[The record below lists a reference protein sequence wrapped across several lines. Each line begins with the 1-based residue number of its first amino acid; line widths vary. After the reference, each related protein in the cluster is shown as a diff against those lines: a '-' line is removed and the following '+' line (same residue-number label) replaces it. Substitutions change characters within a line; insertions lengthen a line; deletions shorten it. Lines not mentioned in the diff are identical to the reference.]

1 MSYLLVPTFPH
12 IDRDEMPP
20 YFGLSAGLSNL
31 KNEALISIRSEI
43 KRAIKQVAPP
53 KPNRQPPHNPLH
65 KETGP
70 WLYLGTGPLDPKNAG
85 RWYQIVCFLNHRPTH
100 RVTIFLQCS
109 TCDPAIVQFLT
120 APLDEEFIQSS
131 VFRNLLNTFHEVEQ
145 YFDEEQDDA
154 AITIVE
160 SDDEDAITIVEADEE
175 DS

>member
-1 MSYLLVPTFPH
+1 M
-12 IDRDEMPP
+12 
-20 YFGLSAGLSNL
+20 
-31 KNEALISIRSEI
+31 
-43 KRAIKQVAPP
+43 
-53 KPNRQPPHNPLH
+53 
-65 KETGP
+65 
-70 WLYLGTGPLDPKNAG
+70 
-85 RWYQIVCFLNHRPTH
+85 
-100 RVTIFLQCS
+100 
-109 TCDPAIVQFLT
+109 QFLT